1 MTKPR
6 TRKPKSEAQATDGVE
21 GVETQNA
28 DISTETQGADVPT
41 GVDETETTPSKRPV
55 SENVTS
61 SDEASLEGAA
71 SDGTSETETSEEAAP
86 EAASGSDPIEA
97 ETASTLE
104 TSEEETSAEPP
115 SDQAYP
121 DDRPSETASSTPQPP
136 EPRVIEVRRAGALP
150 LIFGGILA
158 AVIGAG
164 AVIVAIPNLPPSLSG
179 WLPAAKTP
187 QISDEMD
194 AKFAAQAKKIDALS
208 SDLAALKSQAAPAP
222 DMSGVQTSLD
232 QIGSEVRANKS
243 ALEALQSQV
252 KGIGASGGAADAET
266 QAKFEA
272 AAKAAQER
280 IAQAEQQAQKL
291 RDQSEAAAK
300 AAMAQAAAARMKA
313 ALDAGAPLAPAR
325 ADLQA
330 AGIALPEALSGDVP
344 TQQALQ
350 QSFPDA
356 ARKALAAARKADSGS
371 SFASKLGAFLLTQTG
386 ARSLTARQ
394 GDSPD
399 AVLSRAQADVDTGDL
414 KPALAEIAKLP
425 DAAQPMMAD
434 WVAQA
439 KARVAAL
446 DAASQLGQNQ

>member
-41 GVDETETTPSKRPV
+41 GVNETETVPSKQPV

-61 SDEASLEGAA
+61 SDEAALEGAA
-71 SDGTSETETSEEAAP
+71 AESTSETETSEEAAP
-86 EAASGSDPIEA
+86 EADPMEVQ
-97 ETASTLE
+97 TVPTLE
-104 TSEEETSAEPP
+104 TSGEEAGEEP
-115 SDQAYP
+115 SSEQAYP
-121 DDRPSETASSTPQPP
+121 HDRPSETAQSAPQPP
-136 EPRVIEVRRAGALP
+136 EPRVIEVRRAGTLP

-272 AAKAAQER
+272 EAKAAQER

-313 ALDAGAPLAPAR
+313 ALDAGVPLAPAR

-330 AGIALPEALSGDVP
+330 AGIAVPEALSGDVP

-371 SFASKLGAFLLTQTG
+371 SFASKLGAFLLTETG

-394 GDSPD
+394 GDSAD